1 MVIVLY
7 MLCRN
12 SNHSSDE
19 YSLTRILFPTSLNQS
34 VRAVPYVLRSIIPT
48 TLPRL
53 GAAILLHM
61 AWQLDST
68 NLRLDHT
75 DYCTLFS

>member
-1 MVIVLY
+1 MMIVLY
-7 MLCRN
+7 ILCGK

-19 YSLTRILFPTSLNQS
+19 YSLTRILFPTSLNQLI
-34 VRAVPYVLRSIIPT
+34 RAVPYVLRAIIST

-68 NLRLDHT
+68 NLRPDHT
-75 DYCTLFS
+75 DYCTLSP